1 MIEYSN
7 IEKHVISKLQECLPE
22 FLTYHNINHTLDV
35 LNQSINIAE
44 KEGINSYDELLL
56 LKIAAL
62 YHDTGFLYIYK
73 EHEEKSCEIAWEELR
88 QFDVPDDKIALVCEM
103 IRATKIPQSPKSFL
117 AQILCDADLDYLG
130 RHDFYSIGEGL
141 YKEFIHQ
148 KVVRNEIEWNKLQ
161 VSFLENHHYFTSSS
175 KQNREELKQQHL
187 NEVRLKI
194 LGT

>member
-1 MIEYSN
+1 
-7 IEKHVISKLQECLPE
+7 
-22 FLTYHNINHTLDV
+22 LDV

-44 KEGINSYDELLL
+44 KEGVQSSEELLL

-88 QFDVPDDKIALVCEM
+88 QFNVPDNDILIICEM
-103 IRATKIPQSPKSFL
+103 IRATKIPQSPKSYL
-117 AQILCDADLDYLG
+117 GQILCDADLDYLG

-148 KVVRNEIEWNKLQ
+148 QVVRNEIEWNKLQ
-161 VSFLENHHYFTSSS
+161 VNFLENHNYFTSSS
-175 KQNREELKQQHL
+175 KQGREELKQQHL
-187 NEVRLKI
+187 NELRLKI
-194 LGT
+194 SGA